1 MEDRGGQRRQ
11 STGSERVGQG
21 LATENNNN
29 PLSSFVERINVVNT
43 IKYVKNAQ
51 HMLGTQQL

>member
-1 MEDRGGQRRQ
+1 MEDSGGQRRQ

-29 PLSSFVERINVVNT
+29 PPSSFAERINLVNT
-43 IKYVKNAQ
+43 SKYVKNAQ
-51 HMLGTQQL
+51 HTLGTQQL